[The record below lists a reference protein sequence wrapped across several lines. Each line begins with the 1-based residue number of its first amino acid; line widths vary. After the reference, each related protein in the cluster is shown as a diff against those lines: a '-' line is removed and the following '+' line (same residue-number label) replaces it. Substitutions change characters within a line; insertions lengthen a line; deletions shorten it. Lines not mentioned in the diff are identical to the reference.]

1 MMPAREE
8 GRPIPFSFN
17 AQTFDGKPMSAPG
30 VLAPASSQAPQY
42 VKLLACA
49 KHFAVHS
56 GPEWNRHS
64 FNVEDL
70 PERDLWE
77 TYLPAFKSL
86 VQDGNVAEVMCAYQ
100 RIDGAPCCSNARY
113 ERQILRDEWGFKGL
127 ITSDCG
133 AINDFYVPGRHGTAK
148 TPAEATAQAIGAGT
162 DVECGSVYRSLPEA
176 VKTGMISEEKVNE
189 SLKRLLIARFRLG
202 DFDQDENVPWTQ
214 IPSSVIA
221 SKAHK
226 DLAEK
231 MAEEGIV
238 LLQNR
243 NNLLPLKSSGMKLVV
258 MGPNAN
264 DSIMQWG
271 NYSGYP
277 TSTTTML
284 GITTLQMG
292 VFGGIV
298 VGLGVAALHNK
309 FYKIEL
315 PQVLAFF
322 GGTRFVPIVSSI
334 VYLVVGIA
342 MFYIW
347 PVVQSGIAALGALVL
362 ASGYA
367 GTFIYGLLERALIP
381 FGLHHVF
388 YMPFWQTAVGGTAI
402 IDGVTVTGAQNIFFA
417 ELASKSTTVFSVS
430 ATRFMAGKFPFMM
443 FGLPGAALAM
453 YQCAKPEKKKVA
465 GGLLLS
471 AALTAFLTGITEP
484 LEFTFIFVALP
495 MYAVHCVL
503 AGLSFMLM
511 HILNVGVGMTFS
523 GGLIDL
529 VLFGVMQGN
538 AKTHWMWVVVVGAVY
553 FVLYY
558 IIFRFMISKF
568 DYKTPG
574 RDDAEEVKLYTR
586 ADVNARSAASGSTA
600 PAGDDPV
607 SALIVEGLGGTDNL
621 SDVDCCATRLRCT
634 VKDAALVR
642 QDVLKASG
650 ASGVICKGN
659 GVQVVYGP
667 KVAVIKAKL
676 EDYLETA
683 PKTPAAAAAPAPAAH
698 AAKDTVLSACLN
710 GTVVPLADVKDEA
723 FASGALGDGI
733 AIEPTDGELVAPADG
748 EISSTFETHHA
759 VGMTTADGAELLMHI
774 GIDTVK
780 LGGKHFTYLVNEGDK
795 VKKGQPLI
803 RFELEAIKAEGYPV
817 TTPLIVCNT
826 DDYAAVVAKAS
837 GAVKQG
843 DALLELKH

>member
-1 MMPAREE
+1 MLDTNLGKGELKMKDKIFGVLQRVGRSFMLPIALLPVAGLLLGIGSSFTNETMLAAYGLNSVIHPGTLIYTILDVMSQTGNAVFNNLALLFAMGVAIGMARKEKEVAALSGAVAYIIMNTAIQAMINAAGGVEAMPA
-8 GRPIPFSFN
+8 N
-17 AQTFDGKPMSAPG
+17 
-30 VLAPASSQAPQY
+30 
-42 VKLLACA
+42 
-49 KHFAVHS
+49 
-56 GPEWNRHS
+56 
-64 FNVEDL
+64 
-70 PERDLWE
+70 
-77 TYLPAFKSL
+77 
-86 VQDGNVAEVMCAYQ
+86 
-100 RIDGAPCCSNARY
+100 
-113 ERQILRDEWGFKGL
+113 
-127 ITSDCG
+127 
-133 AINDFYVPGRHGTAK
+133 
-148 TPAEATAQAIGAGT
+148 
-162 DVECGSVYRSLPEA
+162 
-176 VKTGMISEEKVNE
+176 
-189 SLKRLLIARFRLG
+189 
-202 DFDQDENVPWTQ
+202 
-214 IPSSVIA
+214 
-221 SKAHK
+221 
-226 DLAEK
+226 
-231 MAEEGIV
+231 
-238 LLQNR
+238 
-243 NNLLPLKSSGMKLVV
+243 
-258 MGPNAN
+258 
-264 DSIMQWG
+264 
-271 NYSGYP
+271 
-277 TSTTTML
+277 STTTML

-347 PVVQSGIAALGALVL
+347 PVVQNGIAALGALVL

-538 AKTHWMWVVVVGAVY
+538 AKTHWVWVVVVGAVY

-607 SALIVEGLGGTDNL
+607 SALIVEGLGGAANL

-676 EDYLETA
+676 EDYLENA
-683 PKTPAAAAAPAPAAH
+683 PKTPAAAATPAPAAH

-723 FASGALGDGI
+723 FASGVLGDGI
-733 AIEPTDGELVAPADG
+733 AIEPSDGELVAPADG

-803 RFELEAIKAEGYPV
+803 RFELEVIKAEGYPV
-817 TTPLIVCNT
+817 TTPVIVCNT
-826 DDYAAVVAKAS
+826 DDYAAVEAKA
-837 GAVKQG
+837 GGTVKQG

>member
-1 MMPAREE
+1 MKDKIFGVLQRVGRSFMLPIALLPVAGLLLGIGSSFTNETMLAAYGLNSVIHPGTLIYTILDVMSQTGSAVFNNLALLFAMGVAIGMARKEKEVAALSGAVAYIIMNTAIQAMINAAGGVEAMPA
-8 GRPIPFSFN
+8 N
-17 AQTFDGKPMSAPG
+17 
-30 VLAPASSQAPQY
+30 
-42 VKLLACA
+42 
-49 KHFAVHS
+49 
-56 GPEWNRHS
+56 
-64 FNVEDL
+64 
-70 PERDLWE
+70 
-77 TYLPAFKSL
+77 
-86 VQDGNVAEVMCAYQ
+86 
-100 RIDGAPCCSNARY
+100 
-113 ERQILRDEWGFKGL
+113 
-127 ITSDCG
+127 
-133 AINDFYVPGRHGTAK
+133 
-148 TPAEATAQAIGAGT
+148 
-162 DVECGSVYRSLPEA
+162 
-176 VKTGMISEEKVNE
+176 
-189 SLKRLLIARFRLG
+189 
-202 DFDQDENVPWTQ
+202 
-214 IPSSVIA
+214 
-221 SKAHK
+221 
-226 DLAEK
+226 
-231 MAEEGIV
+231 
-238 LLQNR
+238 
-243 NNLLPLKSSGMKLVV
+243 
-258 MGPNAN
+258 
-264 DSIMQWG
+264 
-271 NYSGYP
+271 
-277 TSTTTML
+277 STTTML

-538 AKTHWMWVVVVGAVY
+538 AKTHWVWVVVVGAVY

-607 SALIVEGLGGTDNL
+607 SALIVEGLGGAANL

-676 EDYLETA
+676 EDYLENA
-683 PKTPAAAAAPAPAAH
+683 PKTPAVTATPAPAAH

-826 DDYAAVVAKAS
+826 DDYAAVAAKAS

>member
-1 MMPAREE
+1 MKDKIFGVLQRVGRSFMLPIALLPVAGLLLGIGSSFTNETMLAAYGLNSVIHPGTLIYTILDVMSQTGSAVFNNLALLFAMGVAIGMARKEKEVAALSGAVAYIIMNTAIQAMINAAGGVDAMPA
-8 GRPIPFSFN
+8 N
-17 AQTFDGKPMSAPG
+17 
-30 VLAPASSQAPQY
+30 
-42 VKLLACA
+42 
-49 KHFAVHS
+49 
-56 GPEWNRHS
+56 
-64 FNVEDL
+64 
-70 PERDLWE
+70 
-77 TYLPAFKSL
+77 
-86 VQDGNVAEVMCAYQ
+86 
-100 RIDGAPCCSNARY
+100 
-113 ERQILRDEWGFKGL
+113 
-127 ITSDCG
+127 
-133 AINDFYVPGRHGTAK
+133 
-148 TPAEATAQAIGAGT
+148 
-162 DVECGSVYRSLPEA
+162 
-176 VKTGMISEEKVNE
+176 
-189 SLKRLLIARFRLG
+189 
-202 DFDQDENVPWTQ
+202 
-214 IPSSVIA
+214 
-221 SKAHK
+221 
-226 DLAEK
+226 
-231 MAEEGIV
+231 
-238 LLQNR
+238 
-243 NNLLPLKSSGMKLVV
+243 
-258 MGPNAN
+258 
-264 DSIMQWG
+264 
-271 NYSGYP
+271 
-277 TSTTTML
+277 STTTML

-322 GGTRFVPIVSSI
+322 GGTRFVPIISSI

-453 YQCAKPEKKKVA
+453 YHCAKPEKKKAA

-538 AKTHWMWVVVVGAVY
+538 AKTHWIWVVVVGAVY

-558 IIFRFMISKF
+558 LIFRFMISKF

-586 ADVNARSAASGSTA
+586 ADVNARSAASGSNA

-683 PKTPAAAAAPAPAAH
+683 PKTPAATAAPAPAAAPAAPAA
-698 AAKDTVLSACLN
+698 AAKDTVLAACLT
-710 GTVVPLADVKDEA
+710 GTVVPLAEVKDEA

-733 AIEPTDGELVAPADG
+733 AIEPAVGELVAPADG
-748 EISSTFETHHA
+748 EISSTFDTHHA
-759 VGMTTADGAELLMHI
+759 VGMTTVDGAELLMHI

-795 VKKGQPLI
+795 VRKGQPLI
-803 RFELEAIKAEGYPV
+803 RFDIEAIKAEGYPV

-826 DDYAAVVAKAS
+826 DEYAAVTPKAS
-837 GAVKQG
+837 GTVKQG
-843 DALLELKH
+843 DALLELKG

>member
-1 MMPAREE
+1 MKDKIFGVLQRVGRSFMLPIALLPVAGLLLGIGSSFTNETMLAAYGLNSVIHPGTLIYTILDVMSQTGSAVFNNLALLFAMGVAIGMARKEKEVAALSGAVAYIIMNTAIQAMINAAGGVEAMPA
-8 GRPIPFSFN
+8 N
-17 AQTFDGKPMSAPG
+17 
-30 VLAPASSQAPQY
+30 
-42 VKLLACA
+42 
-49 KHFAVHS
+49 
-56 GPEWNRHS
+56 
-64 FNVEDL
+64 
-70 PERDLWE
+70 
-77 TYLPAFKSL
+77 
-86 VQDGNVAEVMCAYQ
+86 
-100 RIDGAPCCSNARY
+100 
-113 ERQILRDEWGFKGL
+113 
-127 ITSDCG
+127 
-133 AINDFYVPGRHGTAK
+133 
-148 TPAEATAQAIGAGT
+148 
-162 DVECGSVYRSLPEA
+162 
-176 VKTGMISEEKVNE
+176 
-189 SLKRLLIARFRLG
+189 
-202 DFDQDENVPWTQ
+202 
-214 IPSSVIA
+214 
-221 SKAHK
+221 
-226 DLAEK
+226 
-231 MAEEGIV
+231 
-238 LLQNR
+238 
-243 NNLLPLKSSGMKLVV
+243 
-258 MGPNAN
+258 
-264 DSIMQWG
+264 
-271 NYSGYP
+271 
-277 TSTTTML
+277 STTTML

-453 YQCAKPEKKKVA
+453 YQCAKPEKKKAA

-538 AKTHWMWVVVVGAVY
+538 AKTHWVWVVVVGAVY

-607 SALIVEGLGGTDNL
+607 SALIVEGLGGAANL

-683 PKTPAAAAAPAPAAH
+683 PKTPAAAAAAAPAPAAAPAAPAA
-698 AAKDTVLSACLN
+698 AAKDTVLAACLT

-826 DDYAAVVAKAS
+826 DDYAAVAAKAS
-837 GAVKQG
+837 GTVKQG

>member
-1 MMPAREE
+1 MKDKIFGVLQRVGRSFMLPIALLPVAGLLLGIGSSFTNETMLAAYGLNSVIHPGTLIYTILDVMSQTGSAVFNNLALLFAMGVAIGMARKEKEVAALSGAVAYIIMNTAIQAMINAAGGVDAMPA
-8 GRPIPFSFN
+8 N
-17 AQTFDGKPMSAPG
+17 
-30 VLAPASSQAPQY
+30 
-42 VKLLACA
+42 
-49 KHFAVHS
+49 
-56 GPEWNRHS
+56 
-64 FNVEDL
+64 
-70 PERDLWE
+70 
-77 TYLPAFKSL
+77 
-86 VQDGNVAEVMCAYQ
+86 
-100 RIDGAPCCSNARY
+100 
-113 ERQILRDEWGFKGL
+113 
-127 ITSDCG
+127 
-133 AINDFYVPGRHGTAK
+133 
-148 TPAEATAQAIGAGT
+148 
-162 DVECGSVYRSLPEA
+162 
-176 VKTGMISEEKVNE
+176 
-189 SLKRLLIARFRLG
+189 
-202 DFDQDENVPWTQ
+202 
-214 IPSSVIA
+214 
-221 SKAHK
+221 
-226 DLAEK
+226 
-231 MAEEGIV
+231 
-238 LLQNR
+238 
-243 NNLLPLKSSGMKLVV
+243 
-258 MGPNAN
+258 
-264 DSIMQWG
+264 
-271 NYSGYP
+271 
-277 TSTTTML
+277 STTTML

-298 VGLGVAALHNK
+298 VGLGVAALHNR

-322 GGTRFVPIVSSI
+322 GGTRFVPIISSI

-347 PVVQSGIAALGALVL
+347 PVVQNGIAALGALVL

-529 VLFGVMQGN
+529 VLFGAMQGN
-538 AKTHWMWVVVVGAVY
+538 AKTHWIWVVVVGAVY

-568 DYKTPG
+568 NYKTPG

-607 SALIVEGLGGTDNL
+607 SALIVEGLGGADNL

-634 VKDAALVR
+634 VKDVALVK

-650 ASGVICKGN
+650 ASGVICKGD

-676 EDYLETA
+676 EDYLENA
-683 PKTPAAAAAPAPAAH
+683 PKTPAVTATPAPAAH

-837 GAVKQG
+837 GTVKQG

>member
-1 MMPAREE
+1 MKDKIFGVLQRVGRSFMLPIALLPVAGLLLGIGSSFTNETMLAAYGLNSVIHPGTLIYTILDVMSQTGSAVFNNLALLFAMGVAIGMARKEKAVAALSGAVAYIIMNTAIQAMINAAGGVEAMPA
-8 GRPIPFSFN
+8 N
-17 AQTFDGKPMSAPG
+17 
-30 VLAPASSQAPQY
+30 
-42 VKLLACA
+42 
-49 KHFAVHS
+49 
-56 GPEWNRHS
+56 
-64 FNVEDL
+64 
-70 PERDLWE
+70 
-77 TYLPAFKSL
+77 
-86 VQDGNVAEVMCAYQ
+86 
-100 RIDGAPCCSNARY
+100 
-113 ERQILRDEWGFKGL
+113 
-127 ITSDCG
+127 
-133 AINDFYVPGRHGTAK
+133 
-148 TPAEATAQAIGAGT
+148 
-162 DVECGSVYRSLPEA
+162 
-176 VKTGMISEEKVNE
+176 
-189 SLKRLLIARFRLG
+189 
-202 DFDQDENVPWTQ
+202 
-214 IPSSVIA
+214 
-221 SKAHK
+221 
-226 DLAEK
+226 
-231 MAEEGIV
+231 
-238 LLQNR
+238 
-243 NNLLPLKSSGMKLVV
+243 
-258 MGPNAN
+258 
-264 DSIMQWG
+264 
-271 NYSGYP
+271 
-277 TSTTTML
+277 STTTML

-322 GGTRFVPIVSSI
+322 GGTRFVPIISSI

-607 SALIVEGLGGTDNL
+607 SALIVEGLGGADNL

-634 VKDAALVR
+634 VKDVALVK

-650 ASGVICKGN
+650 ASGVICKGD

-676 EDYLETA
+676 EDYLENA
-683 PKTPAAAAAPAPAAH
+683 PKTPAATAAPAPATAPATPAA

-759 VGMTTADGAELLMHI
+759 VGMTTVDGAELLMHI

-780 LGGKHFTYLVNEGDK
+780 LGGKHFTYLVSEGDK

-803 RFELEAIKAEGYPV
+803 RFDLEAIKAEGYPV

-826 DDYAAVVAKAS
+826 DDYAAVAAKAS
-837 GAVKQG
+837 GTVKQG

>member
-1 MMPAREE
+1 MKDKIFGVLQRVGRSFMLPIALLPVAGLLLGIGSSFTNETMLAAYGLNNVIHPGTLIYTILDVMSQTGNAVFSNLALLFAMGVAIGMARKEKEVAALSGAVAYIIMNTAIQAMINAAGGVEAMPA
-8 GRPIPFSFN
+8 N
-17 AQTFDGKPMSAPG
+17 
-30 VLAPASSQAPQY
+30 
-42 VKLLACA
+42 
-49 KHFAVHS
+49 
-56 GPEWNRHS
+56 
-64 FNVEDL
+64 
-70 PERDLWE
+70 
-77 TYLPAFKSL
+77 
-86 VQDGNVAEVMCAYQ
+86 
-100 RIDGAPCCSNARY
+100 
-113 ERQILRDEWGFKGL
+113 
-127 ITSDCG
+127 
-133 AINDFYVPGRHGTAK
+133 
-148 TPAEATAQAIGAGT
+148 
-162 DVECGSVYRSLPEA
+162 
-176 VKTGMISEEKVNE
+176 
-189 SLKRLLIARFRLG
+189 
-202 DFDQDENVPWTQ
+202 
-214 IPSSVIA
+214 
-221 SKAHK
+221 
-226 DLAEK
+226 
-231 MAEEGIV
+231 
-238 LLQNR
+238 
-243 NNLLPLKSSGMKLVV
+243 
-258 MGPNAN
+258 
-264 DSIMQWG
+264 
-271 NYSGYP
+271 
-277 TSTTTML
+277 STTTML

-402 IDGVTVTGAQNIFFA
+402 IDGMTVTGAQNIFFA

-453 YQCAKPEKKKVA
+453 YQCAKPEKKKAA

-538 AKTHWMWVVVVGAVY
+538 AKTHWVWVIVVGAVY

-568 DYKTPG
+568 NYKTPG

-586 ADVNARSAASGSTA
+586 ADVNARNAASGSV
-600 PAGDDPV
+600 PAGNDPV
-607 SALIVEGLGGTDNL
+607 SALIVEGLGGANNL

-634 VKDAALVR
+634 VKDAALVK

-676 EDYLETA
+676 EDYLENA
-683 PKTPAAAAAPAPAAH
+683 PKTSAATAAPAPATAPATPAA

-710 GTVVPLADVKDEA
+710 GTVVPLAEVKDEA

-759 VGMTTADGAELLMHI
+759 VGMTTVDGAELLMHI

-826 DDYAAVVAKAS
+826 DDYAAVAAKAS
-837 GAVKQG
+837 GTVKQG

>member
-1 MMPAREE
+1 MKDKIFGVLQRVGRSFMLPIALLPVAGLLLGIGSSFTNETMLAAYGLNNVIHPGTLIYTILDVMSQTGNAVFSNLALLFAMGVAIGMARKEKEVAALSGAVAYIIMNTAIQAMINAAGGVEAMPA
-8 GRPIPFSFN
+8 N
-17 AQTFDGKPMSAPG
+17 
-30 VLAPASSQAPQY
+30 
-42 VKLLACA
+42 
-49 KHFAVHS
+49 
-56 GPEWNRHS
+56 
-64 FNVEDL
+64 
-70 PERDLWE
+70 
-77 TYLPAFKSL
+77 
-86 VQDGNVAEVMCAYQ
+86 
-100 RIDGAPCCSNARY
+100 
-113 ERQILRDEWGFKGL
+113 
-127 ITSDCG
+127 
-133 AINDFYVPGRHGTAK
+133 
-148 TPAEATAQAIGAGT
+148 
-162 DVECGSVYRSLPEA
+162 
-176 VKTGMISEEKVNE
+176 
-189 SLKRLLIARFRLG
+189 
-202 DFDQDENVPWTQ
+202 
-214 IPSSVIA
+214 
-221 SKAHK
+221 
-226 DLAEK
+226 
-231 MAEEGIV
+231 
-238 LLQNR
+238 
-243 NNLLPLKSSGMKLVV
+243 
-258 MGPNAN
+258 
-264 DSIMQWG
+264 
-271 NYSGYP
+271 
-277 TSTTTML
+277 STTTML

-322 GGTRFVPIVSSI
+322 GGTRFVPIISSI

-538 AKTHWMWVVVVGAVY
+538 AKTHWVWVVVVGAVY

-568 DYKTPG
+568 NYKTPG

-586 ADVNARSAASGSTA
+586 ADVNARNAASGSV
-600 PAGDDPV
+600 PAGNDPV
-607 SALIVEGLGGTDNL
+607 SALIVEGLGGAANL

-634 VKDAALVR
+634 VKDAALVK

-676 EDYLETA
+676 EDYLENA
-683 PKTPAAAAAPAPAAH
+683 PKTSAATAAPAPATAPATPAA

-710 GTVVPLADVKDEA
+710 GTVVPLAEVKDEA

-733 AIEPTDGELVAPADG
+733 AIEPIDGELVAPADG

-759 VGMTTADGAELLMHI
+759 VGMTTVDGAELLMHI

-803 RFELEAIKAEGYPV
+803 RFELEAIKAEGYPA

-826 DDYAAVVAKAS
+826 DDYAAVAAKAS
-837 GAVKQG
+837 GTVKQG

>member
-1 MMPAREE
+1 MKDKIFGVLQRVGRSFMLPIALLPVAGLLLGIGSSFTNETMLAAYGLNSVIHPGTLIYTILDVMSQTGSAVFNNLALLFAMGVAIGMARKEKEVAALSGAVAYIIMNTAIQAMINAAGGVEAMPA
-8 GRPIPFSFN
+8 N
-17 AQTFDGKPMSAPG
+17 
-30 VLAPASSQAPQY
+30 
-42 VKLLACA
+42 
-49 KHFAVHS
+49 
-56 GPEWNRHS
+56 
-64 FNVEDL
+64 
-70 PERDLWE
+70 
-77 TYLPAFKSL
+77 
-86 VQDGNVAEVMCAYQ
+86 
-100 RIDGAPCCSNARY
+100 
-113 ERQILRDEWGFKGL
+113 
-127 ITSDCG
+127 
-133 AINDFYVPGRHGTAK
+133 
-148 TPAEATAQAIGAGT
+148 
-162 DVECGSVYRSLPEA
+162 
-176 VKTGMISEEKVNE
+176 
-189 SLKRLLIARFRLG
+189 
-202 DFDQDENVPWTQ
+202 
-214 IPSSVIA
+214 
-221 SKAHK
+221 
-226 DLAEK
+226 
-231 MAEEGIV
+231 
-238 LLQNR
+238 
-243 NNLLPLKSSGMKLVV
+243 
-258 MGPNAN
+258 
-264 DSIMQWG
+264 
-271 NYSGYP
+271 
-277 TSTTTML
+277 STTTML

-322 GGTRFVPIVSSI
+322 GGTRFVPIISSI

-417 ELASKSTTVFSVS
+417 ELASKATTVFSVS

-453 YQCAKPEKKKVA
+453 YQCAKPEKKKAA

-538 AKTHWMWVVVVGAVY
+538 AKTHWVWVVVVGAVY

-568 DYKTPG
+568 NYKTPG

-586 ADVNARSAASGSTA
+586 ADVNARNAASGSV
-600 PAGDDPV
+600 PAGNDPV
-607 SALIVEGLGGTDNL
+607 SALIVEGLGGTANL

-634 VKDAALVR
+634 VKDAALVK

-676 EDYLETA
+676 EDYLENA
-683 PKTPAAAAAPAPAAH
+683 PKTSAATAAPAPATAPAAPAA

-710 GTVVPLADVKDEA
+710 GTVVPLAEVKDEA

-733 AIEPTDGELVAPADG
+733 AIEPIDGELVAPADG

-759 VGMTTADGAELLMHI
+759 VGMTTVDGAELLMHI

-826 DDYAAVVAKAS
+826 DDYAAVAAKAS
-837 GAVKQG
+837 GTVKQG

>member
-1 MMPAREE
+1 MKDKIFGVLQRVGRSFMLPIALLPVAGLLLGIGSSFTNETMLAAYGLNSVIHPGTLIYTILDVMSQTGSAVFNNLALLFAMGVAIGMARKEKEVAALSGAVAYIIMNTAIQAMINAAGGVDAMPA
-8 GRPIPFSFN
+8 N
-17 AQTFDGKPMSAPG
+17 
-30 VLAPASSQAPQY
+30 
-42 VKLLACA
+42 
-49 KHFAVHS
+49 
-56 GPEWNRHS
+56 
-64 FNVEDL
+64 
-70 PERDLWE
+70 
-77 TYLPAFKSL
+77 
-86 VQDGNVAEVMCAYQ
+86 
-100 RIDGAPCCSNARY
+100 
-113 ERQILRDEWGFKGL
+113 
-127 ITSDCG
+127 
-133 AINDFYVPGRHGTAK
+133 
-148 TPAEATAQAIGAGT
+148 
-162 DVECGSVYRSLPEA
+162 
-176 VKTGMISEEKVNE
+176 
-189 SLKRLLIARFRLG
+189 
-202 DFDQDENVPWTQ
+202 
-214 IPSSVIA
+214 
-221 SKAHK
+221 
-226 DLAEK
+226 
-231 MAEEGIV
+231 
-238 LLQNR
+238 
-243 NNLLPLKSSGMKLVV
+243 
-258 MGPNAN
+258 
-264 DSIMQWG
+264 
-271 NYSGYP
+271 
-277 TSTTTML
+277 STTTML

-322 GGTRFVPIVSSI
+322 GGTRFVPIISSI

-453 YQCAKPEKKKVA
+453 YHCAKPEKKKAA

-538 AKTHWMWVVVVGAVY
+538 AKTHWIWVVVVGAVY

-558 IIFRFMISKF
+558 LIFRFMISKF
-568 DYKTPG
+568 NYKTPG

-683 PKTPAAAAAPAPAAH
+683 PKTPAAAPAAPAA
-698 AAKDTVLSACLN
+698 AAKDTVLAACLT
-710 GTVVPLADVKDEA
+710 GTVVPLAEVKDEA

-733 AIEPTDGELVAPADG
+733 AIEPAVGELVAPADG
-748 EISSTFETHHA
+748 EISSTFDTHHA
-759 VGMTTADGAELLMHI
+759 VGMTTVDGAELLMHI

-795 VKKGQPLI
+795 VRKGQPLI
-803 RFELEAIKAEGYPV
+803 RFDIEAIKAEGYPV

-826 DDYAAVVAKAS
+826 DEYAAVTPKAS
-837 GAVKQG
+837 GTVKQG
-843 DALLELKH
+843 DALLELKG

>member
-1 MMPAREE
+1 MKDKIFGVLQRVGRSFMLPIALLPVAGLLLGIGSSFTNETMLAAYGLNSVIHPGTLIYTILDVMSQTGSAVFNNLALLFAMGVAIGMARKEKEVAALSGAVAYIIMNTAIQAMINAAGGVDAMPA
-8 GRPIPFSFN
+8 N
-17 AQTFDGKPMSAPG
+17 
-30 VLAPASSQAPQY
+30 
-42 VKLLACA
+42 
-49 KHFAVHS
+49 
-56 GPEWNRHS
+56 
-64 FNVEDL
+64 
-70 PERDLWE
+70 
-77 TYLPAFKSL
+77 
-86 VQDGNVAEVMCAYQ
+86 
-100 RIDGAPCCSNARY
+100 
-113 ERQILRDEWGFKGL
+113 
-127 ITSDCG
+127 
-133 AINDFYVPGRHGTAK
+133 
-148 TPAEATAQAIGAGT
+148 
-162 DVECGSVYRSLPEA
+162 
-176 VKTGMISEEKVNE
+176 
-189 SLKRLLIARFRLG
+189 
-202 DFDQDENVPWTQ
+202 
-214 IPSSVIA
+214 
-221 SKAHK
+221 
-226 DLAEK
+226 
-231 MAEEGIV
+231 
-238 LLQNR
+238 
-243 NNLLPLKSSGMKLVV
+243 
-258 MGPNAN
+258 
-264 DSIMQWG
+264 
-271 NYSGYP
+271 
-277 TSTTTML
+277 STTTML

-322 GGTRFVPIVSSI
+322 GGTRFVPIISSI
-334 VYLVVGIA
+334 VYLAVGIA

-453 YQCAKPEKKKVA
+453 YHCAKPEKKKAA

-538 AKTHWMWVVVVGAVY
+538 AKTHWIWVVVVGAVY

-558 IIFRFMISKF
+558 LIFRFMISKF

-586 ADVNARSAASGSTA
+586 ADVNARSAASGSNA

-634 VKDAALVR
+634 VKDAALVK

-676 EDYLETA
+676 EDYLENA
-683 PKTPAAAAAPAPAAH
+683 PKTPAAAAAPAPAAAPAAPAA
-698 AAKDTVLSACLN
+698 AAKDTVLAACLT
-710 GTVVPLADVKDEA
+710 GTVVPLAEVKDEA

-733 AIEPTDGELVAPADG
+733 AIEPAVGELVAPADG
-748 EISSTFETHHA
+748 EISSTFDTHHA
-759 VGMTTADGAELLMHI
+759 VGMTTVDGAELLMHI

-795 VKKGQPLI
+795 VRKGQPLI
-803 RFELEAIKAEGYPV
+803 RFDIEAIKAEGYPV

-826 DDYAAVVAKAS
+826 DEYAAVTPKAS
-837 GAVKQG
+837 GTVKQG
-843 DALLELKH
+843 DALLELKG

>member
-1 MMPAREE
+1 MKDKIFGVLQRVGRSFMLPIALLPVAGLLLGIGSSFTNETMLAAYGLNSVIHPGTLIYTILDVMSQTGSAVFNNLALLFAMGVAIGMARKEKEVAALSGAVAYIIMNTAIQAMINAAGGVDAMPA
-8 GRPIPFSFN
+8 N
-17 AQTFDGKPMSAPG
+17 
-30 VLAPASSQAPQY
+30 
-42 VKLLACA
+42 
-49 KHFAVHS
+49 
-56 GPEWNRHS
+56 
-64 FNVEDL
+64 
-70 PERDLWE
+70 
-77 TYLPAFKSL
+77 
-86 VQDGNVAEVMCAYQ
+86 
-100 RIDGAPCCSNARY
+100 
-113 ERQILRDEWGFKGL
+113 
-127 ITSDCG
+127 
-133 AINDFYVPGRHGTAK
+133 
-148 TPAEATAQAIGAGT
+148 
-162 DVECGSVYRSLPEA
+162 
-176 VKTGMISEEKVNE
+176 
-189 SLKRLLIARFRLG
+189 
-202 DFDQDENVPWTQ
+202 
-214 IPSSVIA
+214 
-221 SKAHK
+221 
-226 DLAEK
+226 
-231 MAEEGIV
+231 
-238 LLQNR
+238 
-243 NNLLPLKSSGMKLVV
+243 
-258 MGPNAN
+258 
-264 DSIMQWG
+264 
-271 NYSGYP
+271 
-277 TSTTTML
+277 STTTML

-322 GGTRFVPIVSSI
+322 GGTRFVPIISSI

-453 YQCAKPEKKKVA
+453 YHCAKPEKKKAA

-529 VLFGVMQGN
+529 VLFGAMQGN
-538 AKTHWMWVVVVGAVY
+538 AKTHWIWIVVVGVVY
-553 FVLYY
+553 FVIYY
-558 IIFRFMISKF
+558 LVFRFMITKF

-586 ADVNARSAASGSTA
+586 ADVNARSAASGSNA

-676 EDYLETA
+676 EDYLENA
-683 PKTPAAAAAPAPAAH
+683 PKTPAATAAPAPAAAPAAPAA
-698 AAKDTVLSACLN
+698 AAKDTVLAACLT
-710 GTVVPLADVKDEA
+710 GTVVPLAEVKDEA

-733 AIEPTDGELVAPADG
+733 AIEPAVGELVAPADG
-748 EISSTFETHHA
+748 EISSTFDTHHA
-759 VGMTTADGAELLMHI
+759 VGMTTVDGAELLMHI

-795 VKKGQPLI
+795 VRKGQPLI
-803 RFELEAIKAEGYPV
+803 RFDIEAIKAEGYPV

-826 DDYAAVVAKAS
+826 DEYAAVTPKAS
-837 GAVKQG
+837 GTVKQG
-843 DALLELKH
+843 DALLELKG

>member
-1 MMPAREE
+1 MLDTNLRKGELKMKDKIFGVLQRVGRSFMLPIALLPVAGLLLGIGSSFTNETMLAAYGLNSVIHPGTLIYTILDVMSQTGSAVFNNLALLFAMGVAIGMARKEKEVAALSGAVAYIIMNTAIQAMINAAGGVEAMPA
-8 GRPIPFSFN
+8 N
-17 AQTFDGKPMSAPG
+17 
-30 VLAPASSQAPQY
+30 
-42 VKLLACA
+42 
-49 KHFAVHS
+49 
-56 GPEWNRHS
+56 
-64 FNVEDL
+64 
-70 PERDLWE
+70 
-77 TYLPAFKSL
+77 
-86 VQDGNVAEVMCAYQ
+86 
-100 RIDGAPCCSNARY
+100 
-113 ERQILRDEWGFKGL
+113 
-127 ITSDCG
+127 
-133 AINDFYVPGRHGTAK
+133 
-148 TPAEATAQAIGAGT
+148 
-162 DVECGSVYRSLPEA
+162 
-176 VKTGMISEEKVNE
+176 
-189 SLKRLLIARFRLG
+189 
-202 DFDQDENVPWTQ
+202 
-214 IPSSVIA
+214 
-221 SKAHK
+221 
-226 DLAEK
+226 
-231 MAEEGIV
+231 
-238 LLQNR
+238 
-243 NNLLPLKSSGMKLVV
+243 
-258 MGPNAN
+258 
-264 DSIMQWG
+264 
-271 NYSGYP
+271 
-277 TSTTTML
+277 STTTML

-322 GGTRFVPIVSSI
+322 GGTRFVPIISSI

-453 YQCAKPEKKKVA
+453 YHCAKPEKKKVA

-553 FVLYY
+553 FALYY

-568 DYKTPG
+568 NYKTPG

-676 EDYLETA
+676 EDYLENA
-683 PKTPAAAAAPAPAAH
+683 PKTPAATATPAPAATATPAPAAP

-826 DDYAAVVAKAS
+826 DDYAAVAAKAS

>member
-1 MMPAREE
+1 MKDKIFGVLQRVGRSFMLPSALLPVAGLLLGIGSSVTNETMLAAYGLNSVIHPGTLIYTILDVMSQTGSAVFNNLALLFAMGVAIGMARKEKEVAALSGAVAYIIMNTAIQAMINAAGGVDAMPA
-8 GRPIPFSFN
+8 N
-17 AQTFDGKPMSAPG
+17 
-30 VLAPASSQAPQY
+30 
-42 VKLLACA
+42 
-49 KHFAVHS
+49 
-56 GPEWNRHS
+56 
-64 FNVEDL
+64 
-70 PERDLWE
+70 
-77 TYLPAFKSL
+77 
-86 VQDGNVAEVMCAYQ
+86 
-100 RIDGAPCCSNARY
+100 
-113 ERQILRDEWGFKGL
+113 
-127 ITSDCG
+127 
-133 AINDFYVPGRHGTAK
+133 
-148 TPAEATAQAIGAGT
+148 
-162 DVECGSVYRSLPEA
+162 
-176 VKTGMISEEKVNE
+176 
-189 SLKRLLIARFRLG
+189 
-202 DFDQDENVPWTQ
+202 
-214 IPSSVIA
+214 
-221 SKAHK
+221 
-226 DLAEK
+226 
-231 MAEEGIV
+231 
-238 LLQNR
+238 
-243 NNLLPLKSSGMKLVV
+243 
-258 MGPNAN
+258 
-264 DSIMQWG
+264 
-271 NYSGYP
+271 
-277 TSTTTML
+277 STTTML

-322 GGTRFVPIVSSI
+322 GGTRFVPIISSI

-453 YQCAKPEKKKVA
+453 YHCAKPEKKKAA

-529 VLFGVMQGN
+529 VLFGAMQGN
-538 AKTHWMWVVVVGAVY
+538 AKTHWIWVVVVGAVY

-558 IIFRFMISKF
+558 LIFRFMISKF
-568 DYKTPG
+568 NYKTPG

-586 ADVNARSAASGSTA
+586 ADVNARSAASGSNA

-676 EDYLETA
+676 EDYLENA
-683 PKTPAAAAAPAPAAH
+683 PKTPAAAAAPAPAAAPAAPAA
-698 AAKDTVLSACLN
+698 AAKDTVLAACLT
-710 GTVVPLADVKDEA
+710 GTVVPLAEVKDEA

-733 AIEPTDGELVAPADG
+733 AIEPAVGELVAPADG
-748 EISSTFETHHA
+748 EISSTFDTHHA
-759 VGMTTADGAELLMHI
+759 VGMTTVDGAELLMHI

-795 VKKGQPLI
+795 VRKGQPLI
-803 RFELEAIKAEGYPV
+803 RFDIEAIKAEGYPV

-826 DDYAAVVAKAS
+826 DEYAAVTPKAS
-837 GAVKQG
+837 GTVKQG
-843 DALLELKH
+843 DALLELKG

>member
-1 MMPAREE
+1 MLDTNLGKGELKMKDKIFGVLQRVGRSFMLPIALLPVAGLLLGIGSSFTNETMLAAYGLNSVIHPGTLIYTILDVMSQTGNAVFNNLALLFAMGVAIGMARKEKEVAALSGAVAYIIMNTAIQAMINAAGGVEAMPA
-8 GRPIPFSFN
+8 N
-17 AQTFDGKPMSAPG
+17 
-30 VLAPASSQAPQY
+30 
-42 VKLLACA
+42 
-49 KHFAVHS
+49 
-56 GPEWNRHS
+56 
-64 FNVEDL
+64 
-70 PERDLWE
+70 
-77 TYLPAFKSL
+77 
-86 VQDGNVAEVMCAYQ
+86 
-100 RIDGAPCCSNARY
+100 
-113 ERQILRDEWGFKGL
+113 
-127 ITSDCG
+127 
-133 AINDFYVPGRHGTAK
+133 
-148 TPAEATAQAIGAGT
+148 
-162 DVECGSVYRSLPEA
+162 
-176 VKTGMISEEKVNE
+176 
-189 SLKRLLIARFRLG
+189 
-202 DFDQDENVPWTQ
+202 
-214 IPSSVIA
+214 
-221 SKAHK
+221 
-226 DLAEK
+226 
-231 MAEEGIV
+231 
-238 LLQNR
+238 
-243 NNLLPLKSSGMKLVV
+243 
-258 MGPNAN
+258 
-264 DSIMQWG
+264 
-271 NYSGYP
+271 
-277 TSTTTML
+277 STTTML

-347 PVVQSGIAALGALVL
+347 PVVQNCIAALGALVL

-453 YQCAKPEKKKVA
+453 YQCAKPEKKKAA

-538 AKTHWMWVVVVGAVY
+538 AKTHWVWVVVVGAVY

-586 ADVNARSAASGSTA
+586 ADVNARNAASGSV
-600 PAGDDPV
+600 PAGNDPV
-607 SALIVEGLGGTDNL
+607 SALIVEGLGGAANL
-621 SDVDCCATRLRCT
+621 ADVDCCATRLRCT
-634 VKDAALVR
+634 VKDAALVK

-676 EDYLETA
+676 EDYLESA
-683 PKTPAAAAAPAPAAH
+683 PKNPVVAPSPAAAPAPASE
-698 AAKDTVLSACLN
+698 AKDTVLSACLN
-710 GTVVPLADVKDEA
+710 GTVVPLAEVKDEA

-780 LGGKHFTYLVNEGDK
+780 LGGKHFTYLVNDGDK

-817 TTPLIVCNT
+817 TTPVIVCNT
-826 DDYAAVVAKAS
+826 DDYAAVEAKAS
-837 GAVKQG
+837 GTVKQG
-843 DALLELKH
+843 DALLELKR

>member
-1 MMPAREE
+1 MKDKIFGVLQRVGRSFMLPIALLPVAGLLLGIGSSFTNETMLAAYGLDSFIHQGTIIYTILDVMSQTGSAVFNNLPLLFAMGVAIGMARKEKEVAALSGAVAYIIMNTAIQAMINAAGGVDAMPA
-8 GRPIPFSFN
+8 N
-17 AQTFDGKPMSAPG
+17 
-30 VLAPASSQAPQY
+30 
-42 VKLLACA
+42 
-49 KHFAVHS
+49 
-56 GPEWNRHS
+56 
-64 FNVEDL
+64 
-70 PERDLWE
+70 
-77 TYLPAFKSL
+77 
-86 VQDGNVAEVMCAYQ
+86 
-100 RIDGAPCCSNARY
+100 
-113 ERQILRDEWGFKGL
+113 
-127 ITSDCG
+127 
-133 AINDFYVPGRHGTAK
+133 
-148 TPAEATAQAIGAGT
+148 
-162 DVECGSVYRSLPEA
+162 
-176 VKTGMISEEKVNE
+176 
-189 SLKRLLIARFRLG
+189 
-202 DFDQDENVPWTQ
+202 
-214 IPSSVIA
+214 
-221 SKAHK
+221 
-226 DLAEK
+226 
-231 MAEEGIV
+231 
-238 LLQNR
+238 
-243 NNLLPLKSSGMKLVV
+243 
-258 MGPNAN
+258 
-264 DSIMQWG
+264 
-271 NYSGYP
+271 
-277 TSTTTML
+277 STTEML

-292 VFGGIV
+292 VFGGII

-334 VYLVVGIA
+334 TYLIVGIA

-347 PVVQSGIAALGALVL
+347 PVVQTGIAALGSLVL

-367 GTFIYGLLERALIP
+367 GTFLYGLLERSLIP

-417 ELASKSTTVFSVS
+417 ELASKSTTVFSVE

-495 MYAVHCVL
+495 MYVVHCVL

-538 AKTHWMWVVVVGAVY
+538 AKTHWIWVVVVGLVY

-558 IIFRFMISKF
+558 FIFRFMIMKF
-568 DYKTPG
+568 DFKTPG
-574 RDDAEEVKLYTR
+574 RDDSEEVKLYTR
-586 ADVNARSAASGSTA
+586 ADVNARDAASSN
-600 PAGDDPV
+600 PAAAADPV
-607 SALIVEGLGGTDNL
+607 SALIVEGLGGASNL
-621 SDVDCCATRLRCT
+621 SDVDCCATRLRVT
-634 VKDAALVR
+634 VKDAALVKN
-642 QDVLKASG
+642 DVLKQSG

-676 EDYLETA
+676 EDYLENA
-683 PKTPAAAAAPAPAAH
+683 PKTPAPAAPVAAET
-698 AAKDTVLSACLN
+698 AQAANISDAKDTVLSACLN
-710 GTVVPLADVKDEA
+710 GTVVPLAEVKDEA
-723 FASGALGDGI
+723 FSSGALGDGI
-733 AIEPTDGELVAPADG
+733 AIEPSDGELVAPADG
-748 EISSTFETHHA
+748 EVSSTFDTHHA
-759 VGMTTADGAELLMHI
+759 VGLTTDDGAELLMHI

-780 LGGKHFTYLVNEGDK
+780 LGGKHFTYLVKEGDK

-803 RFELEAIKAEGYPV
+803 RFELDAIKAEGYPV

-826 DDYAAVVAKAS
+826 DEYASVTPKAS
-837 GAVKQG
+837 GTVKQG
-843 DALLELKH
+843 DALLELKKS

>member
-1 MMPAREE
+1 MKDKIFGVLQRVGRSFMLPIALLPVAGLLLGIGSSFTNETMLAAYGLNSVIHPGTLIYTILDVMSQTGNAVFSNLALLFAMGVAIGMARKEKEVAALSGAVAYIIMNTAIQAMINAAGGVEAMPA
-8 GRPIPFSFN
+8 N
-17 AQTFDGKPMSAPG
+17 
-30 VLAPASSQAPQY
+30 
-42 VKLLACA
+42 
-49 KHFAVHS
+49 
-56 GPEWNRHS
+56 
-64 FNVEDL
+64 
-70 PERDLWE
+70 
-77 TYLPAFKSL
+77 
-86 VQDGNVAEVMCAYQ
+86 
-100 RIDGAPCCSNARY
+100 
-113 ERQILRDEWGFKGL
+113 
-127 ITSDCG
+127 
-133 AINDFYVPGRHGTAK
+133 
-148 TPAEATAQAIGAGT
+148 
-162 DVECGSVYRSLPEA
+162 
-176 VKTGMISEEKVNE
+176 
-189 SLKRLLIARFRLG
+189 
-202 DFDQDENVPWTQ
+202 
-214 IPSSVIA
+214 
-221 SKAHK
+221 
-226 DLAEK
+226 
-231 MAEEGIV
+231 
-238 LLQNR
+238 
-243 NNLLPLKSSGMKLVV
+243 
-258 MGPNAN
+258 
-264 DSIMQWG
+264 
-271 NYSGYP
+271 
-277 TSTTTML
+277 STTTML

-388 YMPFWQTAVGGTAI
+388 YMPFWQTALGGTAI

-417 ELASKSTTVFSVS
+417 ELASKATTVFSVS

-453 YQCAKPEKKKVA
+453 YQCAKPEKKKAA

-538 AKTHWMWVVVVGAVY
+538 AKTHWVWVVVVGAVY

-568 DYKTPG
+568 NYKTPG

-607 SALIVEGLGGTDNL
+607 SALIVEGLGGTANL

-634 VKDAALVR
+634 VNDAALVK

-676 EDYLETA
+676 EDYLENA
-683 PKTPAAAAAPAPAAH
+683 PKTSAATAAPAPATAPAAPAA

-710 GTVVPLADVKDEA
+710 GTVVPLAEVKDEA

-733 AIEPTDGELVAPADG
+733 AIEPIDGELVAPADG

-759 VGMTTADGAELLMHI
+759 VGMTTVDGAELLMHI

-826 DDYAAVVAKAS
+826 DDYAAVAAKAS
-837 GAVKQG
+837 GTVKQG